1 MTLANKSIDAISESD
16 LCYLIDVGVTEG
28 IMIEYKRDM
37 YGSTND
43 DKKEFLKDIVSFANT
58 AGGHLIIGMDEQ
70 AGVAANVS
78 PIQTS
83 DADKELL
90 RLESLV
96 RDGIEPRVI
105 GVQMK
110 AVPVQTGGYAFVI
123 RVPKS
128 WTPPHRVRL
137 QNTNRFYARTSAGA
151 YELSVEEL
159 RSLVL
164 RGATVRDTIRAF
176 RAERLARIDAGEGIV
191 PLAKGRGRII
201 VHIVP
206 FSSVT
211 SDAHI
216 DLHHAKNLHGKLRPI
231 AGGGW
236 TPMINFDGFINGG
249 LSRCPRF
256 N

>member
-1 MTLANKSIDAISESD
+1 MTLANKSIEVISETD
-16 LCYLIDVGVTEG
+16 LAYLTDVGVTEG

-37 YGSTND
+37 YGCTSD

-70 AGVAANVS
+70 GGVATNIT
-78 PIQTS
+78 PIQNT
-83 DADKELL
+83 DTDKELQ

-96 RDGIEPRVI
+96 REGIEPRVT

-110 AVPVQTGGYAFVI
+110 AVPVAKGGCAFVI

-128 WTPPHRVRL
+128 WMPPHRVRL
-137 QNTNRFYARTSAGA
+137 QNSNRFYARTSAGA

-164 RGATVRDTIRAF
+164 RGATVGERIRAF
-176 RAERLARIDAGEGIV
+176 RAERLARIDAGRGVV
-191 PLAKGRGRII
+191 PLATGLGRLV

-206 FSSVT
+206 FESVAWVLKST
-211 SDAHI
+211 CRVPAAYI
-216 DLHHAKNLHGKLRPI
+216 TN
-231 AGGGW
+231 
-236 TPMINFDGFINGG
+236 
-249 LSRCPRF
+249 
-256 N
+256 